1 MGKNLHNHKTGIIGA
16 GIAGLTTA
24 IALKNIGIETSI
36 FEAAPKIK
44 PLGAGLGLA
53 ANAIKAFKM
62 LGIDEKIIKAG
73 KEIDLFEILDEKGN
87 LITNTDNKALNQK
100 YGLNN
105 FTIHRARLHEVLLSE
120 LNNDTIYLNKK
131 AISVEES
138 NQGISV
144 LFEDGGKETFDQ
156 LIVADGIHSS
166 IRKQLIPK
174 SNPRYA
180 GYTCWRAVIDNPGIS
195 LPSATE
201 TWGSKG
207 RFGIVPSAEN
217 QIYWFACINTK
228 ANNQKMKAY
237 RVADLLHQF
246 SGYHSA
252 VIEVLK
258 HTKNEHLIWNDIIDL
273 PPTPHYAFG
282 NIVLIGDAAHATTP
296 NMGQGAC
303 QAIEDAVVL
312 ADEMKKNTFTEE
324 AFKKFEKRR
333 IKRTHWIT
341 NTSKQ
346 LGDIAQLENSILIK
360 LRNAFLKNTPASF
373 KEKNIE
379 RLYDVDF

>member
-1 MGKNLHNHKTGIIGA
+1 MGKIHLKNKIGIIGA

-36 FEAAPKIK
+36 FESAPKIK

-53 ANAIKAFKM
+53 ANAIKAFKV
-62 LGIDEKIIKAG
+62 LGIEEKVIKAG
-73 KEIDLFEILDEKGN
+73 KEIDRFEILDEKGK
-87 LITNTDNKALNQK
+87 LVTGTDNKALNEK

-120 LNNDTIYLNKK
+120 LSKDSIYLNKK
-131 AISVEES
+131 ASSVED
-138 NQGISV
+138 NNKGISV
-144 LFEDGGKETFDQ
+144 LFEDGTKEIFDH

-166 IRKQLIPK
+166 IRQQLTPQVT
-174 SNPRYA
+174 PRYA

-195 LPSATE
+195 LPAATE

-207 RFGIVPSAEN
+207 RFGIIPSAEN
-217 QIYWFACINTK
+217 QIYWFACINSK
-228 ANNQKMKAY
+228 ANNQKLKAY
-237 RVADLLHQF
+237 RAADLLHQF
-246 SGYHSA
+246 SGYHSE

-258 HTKNEHLIWNDIIDL
+258 HTNDELIIWNDIIDL
-273 PPTPHYAFG
+273 PPAPHYAFG
-282 NIVLIGDAAHATTP
+282 KIVLIGDAAHATTP

-303 QAIEDAVVL
+303 QAIEDAVIL
-312 ADEMKKNTFTEE
+312 ADEIKNNSSIEE

-346 LGDIAQLENSILIK
+346 LGDIAQLENYILIK
-360 LRNAFLKNTPASF
+360 LRNAFLRNTPASF